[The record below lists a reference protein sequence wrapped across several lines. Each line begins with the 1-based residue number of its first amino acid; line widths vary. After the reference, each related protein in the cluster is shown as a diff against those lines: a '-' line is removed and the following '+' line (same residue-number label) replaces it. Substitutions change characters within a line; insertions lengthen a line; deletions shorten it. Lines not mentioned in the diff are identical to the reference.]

1 MPKHS
6 RNNRHLS
13 DVETKIILSALK
25 LSIDAIQEEAERENR
40 LIHPSDY
47 MQVARTMA
55 LYVSYSEGVKDE

>member
-6 RNNRHLS
+6 RNNRHLN

-47 MQVARTMA
+47 MRVARTMA
-55 LYVSYSEGVKDE
+55 LYVSYSEGEKDE